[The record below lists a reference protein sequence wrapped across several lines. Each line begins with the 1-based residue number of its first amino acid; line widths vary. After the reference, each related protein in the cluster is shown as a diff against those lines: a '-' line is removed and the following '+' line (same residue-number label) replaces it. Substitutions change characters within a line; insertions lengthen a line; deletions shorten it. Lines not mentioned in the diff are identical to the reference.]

1 MLPLY
6 PDIKPYAR
14 HNVKVDDVHELYVD
28 ESGSVDGIPIVFV
41 HGGPG
46 SGCEFNSRCFFNPE
60 KYRII
65 LFDQRGA
72 GRSVPDRKSVV

>member
-14 HNVKVDDVHELYVD
+14 HNIKVDDVHELYVD

-46 SGCEFNSRCFFNPE
+46 SGCEFN
-60 KYRII
+60 
-65 LFDQRGA
+65 
-72 GRSVPDRKSVV
+72 